1 VNERGQISIAA
12 CGLLV
17 LLVLA
22 GALIGYL
29 GGIDQSGAGVQR
41 AADMAA
47 LAAGRVLADDPNASL
62 ATLRAAAADAADGNG
77 ARLVEIRTVGGVLPE
92 AIEVRVASRADG
104 AAGEVEAVARAAVS
118 YSATLPD
125 AGFRPVDLHG
135 AGGRAAVIAAAA
147 AQVGW
152 PYVWGGESRA
162 EGGFDCSGLVDYA
175 FQAAGVPLPGRPTA
189 AALWSMAQPESPSDL
204 EPGDLVFLGAPTGAP
219 YHVGIYVG
227 EGTVLS
233 APHTGARVGYS
244 PLAAGGWDGFGRLLP
259 AEPGLLADP
268 VQRAARSAGVPAHVI
283 AAELSLGLAADAG
296 SAAEALAAAMRTHP
310 SSLEAALAAQVGDPS
325 RAALVLRWASGPDL
339 PVSST
344 VRLVPVPAAAG
355 DTSGSPRIPAG
366 PAAAARG
373 RRSPAGGWLL
383 NHLGTALDAG
393 ERAAEQLGERGR
405 AVPLQAVGAIE
416 HLSRFGL
423 TALGTVLPDPD
434 WRDAANLAGSAWDAA
449 TASAD
454 LVRTA
459 GTAGLE
465 LGGVA
470 LWAAR
475 LSAVGGALSAG
486 LFGVQAW
493 RARRTRDRIGYGL
506 MAAGSIAT
514 TAGLATAGGSL
525 IALGTGASVIP
536 PVGLALMAAG
546 AGLCVGGY
554 LVRHPEWCRQALRA
568 GGAALDLAWR
578 VQSAPVRAAASVG
591 GAVADG
597 VRSIASSIPTPW

>member
-1 VNERGQISIAA
+1 MSDRGQISVAA
-12 CGLLV
+12 CGLIV

-29 GGIDQSGAGVQR
+29 GGLDQSGAGVQR

-47 LAAGRVLADDPNASL
+47 LAAGRALADDPAASPEHVRNA
-62 ATLRAAAADAADGNG
+62 AVEAANDNG
-77 ARLVEIRTVGGVLPE
+77 TRLVSLREIGGELPQ
-92 AIEVRVASRADG
+92 AVEVRVVSTAPG
-104 AAGEVEAVARAAVS
+104 AAGDIQANARAAVS
-118 YSATLPD
+118 YSATLPA

-175 FQAAGVPLPGRPTA
+175 FGAAGMPLPGRPTA
-189 AALWSMAQPESPSDL
+189 ATLWSMAEPEPAAQL

-227 EGTVLS
+227 DGTVLS
-233 APHTGARVGYS
+233 APHTGAQVGYS

-259 AEPGLLADP
+259 PEPGLQADP
-268 VQRAARSAGVPAHVI
+268 VQRAARAAGVPAHVV
-283 AAELSLGLAADAG
+283 AAELALGLAGDPA
-296 SAAEALAAAMRTHP
+296 SAARSLSDAMRTHP
-310 SSLEAALAAQVGDPS
+310 DDLEQAIAVQLGDGS
-325 RAALVLRWASGPDL
+325 RAALVLRWASG
-339 PVSST
+339 SSLSLSSE
-344 VRLVPVPAAAG
+344 VRLVPI
-355 DTSGSPRIPAG
+355 PRETGPSTHDPPPG

-373 RRSPAGGWLL
+373 RRTPAGGSLL
-383 NHLGTALDAG
+383 DHLGTALDAG
-393 ERAAEQLGERGR
+393 ERAAEQFGERGR
-405 AVPLQAVGAIE
+405 ALPLQAVGAIE

-423 TALGTVLPDPD
+423 TALGAVLPDPD
-434 WRDAANLAGSAWDAA
+434 WRDAANVAGAAWDAA
-449 TASAD
+449 VASAD

-465 LGGVA
+465 LGGIG

-475 LSAVGGALSAG
+475 FSALGGALSAG

-493 RARRTRDRIGYGL
+493 RARRTRDRVGYGML
-506 MAAGSIAT
+506 AAGSLAT

-525 IALGTGASVIP
+525 IALGAGASVIP
-536 PVGLALMAAG
+536 PVGLGLMAAG

-554 LVRHPEWCRQALRA
+554 LVRHPQWCRRALYV
-568 GGAALDLAWR
+568 GGAALDAAWR
-578 VQSAPVRAAASVG
+578 VQTAPVRAAASVG

-597 VRSIASSIPTPW
+597 VRSLASSIPTPW